1 MKKSGLVTLAVA
13 VSLFMLGACHNSGKS
28 SVNNADSANAA
39 KRDSGVVNL
48 NKDEAK
54 FMVNAANGGMTEVR
68 LSQIAQQKSQNAR
81 VKDFA
86 DMMVRDHTQA
96 NNKLKALANAKNITL
111 PDSLS
116 NDSQDKVS
124 KLEKQ
129 SGRDFDKTYMNI
141 MVDDHKS
148 AVDDFQDELKDVKN
162 PDLKQFIS
170 TTLPTLQM
178 HLDSAQAIDKM
189 Y

>member
-96 NNKLKALANAKNITL
+96 NNKLKALANAKN
-111 PDSLS
+111 
-116 NDSQDKVS
+116 
-124 KLEKQ
+124 
-129 SGRDFDKTYMNI
+129 
-141 MVDDHKS
+141 
-148 AVDDFQDELKDVKN
+148 
-162 PDLKQFIS
+162 
-170 TTLPTLQM
+170 
-178 HLDSAQAIDKM
+178 
-189 Y
+189 

>member
-1 MKKSGLVTLAVA
+1 MKKSGLITLAVA
-13 VSLFMLGACHNSGKS
+13 ASLLMLGACHNSGKS
-28 SVNNADSANAA
+28 SVSNADSANAA
-39 KRDSGVVNL
+39 KRDSGAVSL
-48 NKDEAK
+48 NSDEAK
-54 FMVNAANGGMTEVR
+54 FMVKAANGGMTEVR
-68 LSQIAQQKSQNAR
+68 LGEIAQQKSKNQR
-81 VKDFA
+81 VKNFA

-96 NNKLKALANAKNITL
+96 NNKLKSLANAENITL

-116 NDSQDKVS
+116 NDSQDKVA
-124 KLEKQ
+124 KLEKKN
-129 SGRDFDKTYMNI
+129 GKDFDKAYMNM

-148 AVDDFQDELKDVKN
+148 TVDDFQDEMRDVKN